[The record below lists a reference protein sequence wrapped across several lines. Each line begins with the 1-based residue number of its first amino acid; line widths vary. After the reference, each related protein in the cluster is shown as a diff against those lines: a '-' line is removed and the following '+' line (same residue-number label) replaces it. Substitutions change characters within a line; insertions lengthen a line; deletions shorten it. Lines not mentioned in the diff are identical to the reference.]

1 MELTDLKGI
10 GKTRLEALHAAGIC
24 SLRDLLYAFPVRYRD
39 VSAPVSVA
47 KAQPGEAACL
57 LLTRRGEARLS
68 RHGKLSRVTCA
79 FADETGQLSA
89 CWFNQPWM
97 REHLNA
103 GTRFTL
109 YGRVEA
115 SGAGKRLTNP
125 SLEKELGVVPVYR
138 AIPGVPQRLHQAA
151 VRQALEATEQVFPET
166 LPQSLLDRC
175 GLWPCTRALRAAHMP
190 DSVQEAA
197 QAQRRFAFEE
207 MLLYQAAVRLMRDG
221 RGAGPRLAASPD
233 AADAFWRAMPFAP
246 TGAQRR
252 TLMEIAQ
259 DLASGRAMARMVQ
272 GDVGSGKTAVAMG
285 AMLLCVGVGLAGG
298 PHGAH
303 RAAGPAALRGHARL
317 L

>member
-1 MELTDLKGI
+1 MELTNLKGI

-47 KAQPGEAACL
+47 KAQPGETACL
-57 LLTRRGEARLS
+57 LLSRRGEAKLS

-125 SLEKELGVVPVYR
+125 SLEKELGIVPVYR
-138 AIPGVPQRLHQAA
+138 AIP
-151 VRQALEATEQVFPET
+151 
-166 LPQSLLDRC
+166 DRK
-175 GLWPCTRALRAAHMP
+175 
-190 DSVQEAA
+190 SV
-197 QAQRRFAFEE
+197 
-207 MLLYQAAVRLMRDG
+207 V
-221 RGAGPRLAASPD
+221 
-233 AADAFWRAMPFAP
+233 
-246 TGAQRR
+246 
-252 TLMEIAQ
+252 
-259 DLASGRAMARMVQ
+259 
-272 GDVGSGKTAVAMG
+272 
-285 AMLLCVGVGLAGG
+285 
-298 PHGAH
+298 
-303 RAAGPAALRGHARL
+303 
-317 L
+317 

>member
-1 MELTDLKGI
+1 MQLTDLKGI

-47 KAQPGEAACL
+47 QAQPGETACL
-57 LLTRRGEARLS
+57 QLTRRGEARLS
-68 RHGKLSRVTCA
+68 RHGKLSRVNCT
-79 FADETGQLSA
+79 FADETGQISA

-151 VRQALEATEQVFPET
+151 VRQALEAADQVCPET
-166 LPQSLLDRC
+166 LPQRLLERY
-175 GLWPCTRALRAAHMP
+175 GLWPCARALRAAHAP
-190 DSVQEAA
+190 ASLQEAA
-197 QAQRRFAFEE
+197 QAQRRFAFED
-207 MLLYQAAVRLMRDG
+207 MLLYQAAVRLIRGG
-221 RGAGPRLAASPD
+221 RGPGPRLATPPGAT
-233 AADAFWRAMPFAP
+233 DAFWKTMPFAP

-252 TLMEIAQ
+252 TLEEIAH
-259 DLASGRAMARMVQ
+259 DLAATHAMARMVQ
-272 GDVGSGKTAVAMG
+272 GDVGSGKTAVAIG
-285 AMLLCVGVGLAGG
+285 AAVRRGGLAGG
-298 PHGAH
+298 AHGAH
-303 RAAGPAALRGHARL
+303 RAAGAAALRGDAHL